1 MKTYTVVY
9 LSFGKGFKVML
20 FIFKFFFGFQLFSLL
35 TNQLLG
41 KLITTLCVMW
51 GGGGGVMNYF
61 LLKNTAI
68 HMFCSYRVLGESKQ
82 LGNASIISNIGIS
95 AIVKQQLNYT
105 IWYNSEYIFK
115 GNALKRTYRLVRFGV
130 RFLKRQYRKRRV

>member
-1 MKTYTVVY
+1 MAKVLKLCFSF
-9 LSFGKGFKVML
+9 LSFFWL
-20 FIFKFFFGFQLFSLL
+20 SAIFSFDES
-35 TNQLLG
+35 TLG
-41 KLITTLCVMW
+41 KVDNNPMCYV
-51 GGGGGVMNYF
+51 GGGSNALFVLEKHCY
-61 LLKNTAI
+61 
-68 HMFCSYRVLGESKQ
+68 MFYSYRVLGESKQ